1 MQKVGST
8 FDLRAPSSDNTKPD
22 GMKLWSVAELLK
34 HKENSRA
41 KSLLWMLVIG
51 IPLSLPLPIILGSMA
66 YLAFRQFSDENG
78 SWLVWLL
85 FIAGFSALFLP
96 LLLWREKSNLT
107 PEVAIIR
114 TQEEEDERRV
124 ISVEKNEPEL
134 QSFAPLGM
142 PLLDDQPDAE
152 HWALRPFF
160 FGPRIIARAIPQQKL
175 LRQLAARADRVRAA
189 TVLIQLASRDRGL
202 DTSDLLQSHEDPKML
217 TPTLEYLRQLEWVD
231 FRADGSR
238 IWLNSASRDQV
249 THVLVQFTTPE
260 DSHKS
265 VPHTNHQLYG
275 AHQ

>member
-85 FIAGFSALFLP
+85 FIAGFCALFLP

-260 DSHKS
+260 DSHKC